1 MQEMPTSRPLVD
13 GLMVVVTVHGV
24 PADRA
29 QIDGVVAATFVA
41 HALIS
46 MSAFLCIGGPIPAAM
61 RSRRLSWHD
70 GNGGLAPRSEGGQ
83 PERPSDAGCLK
94 DGVHDLRLQFFVCLG
109 VASS

>member
-13 GLMVVVTVHGV
+13 GLMVAVTVHGV

-46 MSAFLCIGGPIPAAM
+46 MAALLRTGGPISAAM

-70 GNGGLAPRSEGGQ
+70 GNGRLAPRSEGSQ
-83 PERPSDAGCLK
+83 PERPGDAG
-94 DGVHDLRLQFFVCLG
+94 RL
-109 VASS
+109 